1 MNDRSIEEAPPV
13 KYAENGLKPLS
24 EIASAIGEP
33 ARARILMCL
42 MDGQARTSTE
52 LAVIA
57 QVGAST
63 ASAHLHRLQGSGL
76 ITVLQQGKHRYY
88 SLRGPDVAAM
98 MERISVLAGG
108 AKKRPAIT
116 AQDRMRAARSC
127 YDHFAG
133 MIGVALHDRFTEMRW
148 LVEAASGQHEDYELS
163 AEGTKAF
170 GDLGIDLEA
179 VRARH
184 RRFARGCL
192 DWSERRFHL
201 GGALGAALLSLA
213 RKRKWV
219 FQELDSRIL
228 RLTDLGRREI
238 FIRLG
243 VRLNYH

>member
-1 MNDRSIEEAPPV
+1 V
-13 KYAENGLKPLS
+13 KYAENRLKPMS

-33 ARARILMCL
+33 ARARILMSL
-42 MDGQARTSTE
+42 MDGQARTATE

-57 QVGAST
+57 QVGTST
-63 ASAHLHRLQGSGL
+63 ASAHLHRLEGSGL
-76 ITVLQQGKHRYY
+76 VTVLKQGKHRYY
-88 SLRGPDVAAM
+88 SLGGPDVAAM
-98 MERISVLAGG
+98 MERMSVLAGG
-108 AKKRPAIT
+108 AKKRPAII
-116 AQDRMRAARSC
+116 AQDRLRAARSC

-133 MIGVALHDRFTEMRW
+133 MLGVALHDRFTEMQW
-148 LVEAASGQHEDYELS
+148 LVEDASPGHNQDYELS
-163 AEGTKAF
+163 AEGIKAF

-213 RKRKWV
+213 RKRRWV

-238 FIRLG
+238 FTRLG
-243 VRLNYH
+243 VRLNYY

>member
-1 MNDRSIEEAPPV
+1 MS
-13 KYAENGLKPLS
+13 
-24 EIASAIGEP
+24 
-33 ARARILMCL
+33 L

-57 QVGAST
+57 QVGPST

-76 ITVLQQGKHRYY
+76 ITVLQQGKRRYY
-88 SLRGPDVAAM
+88 SLGGPDVAAM
-98 MERISVLAGG
+98 IERMSVRAGG
-108 AKKRPAIT
+108 PTRRPPST
-116 AQDRMRAARSC
+116 AQDRLRAARSC

-133 MIGVALHDRFTEMRW
+133 TLGVALHDRFTEMQW
-148 LVEAASGQHEDYELS
+148 LVEGTSGHNEDYELS
-163 AEGTKAF
+163 AQGIKAF

-179 VRARH
+179 ARARH

-228 RLTDLGRREI
+228 RLTDRGRREI
-238 FIRLG
+238 FTRLG

>member
-1 MNDRSIEEAPPV
+1 M
-13 KYAENGLKPLS
+13 KYAENRLEPMS

-42 MDGQARTSTE
+42 MDGQARSSTE

-57 QVGAST
+57 RVGPST

-98 MERISVLAGG
+98 LEHMSVLAGEV
-108 AKKRPAIT
+108 KRRPGIT
-116 AQDRMRAARSC
+116 AKDRLRAARSC

-133 MIGVALHDRFTEMRW
+133 VIGVALHDRFTEMQW
-148 LVEAASGQHEDYELS
+148 LVEAASEHGEGYELS
-163 AEGTKAF
+163 PEGVKVF
-170 GDLGIDLEA
+170 GDLGIDLDA

-201 GGALGAALLSLA
+201 GGALGAALLTLA

-228 RLTDLGRREI
+228 RVTDLGWREI
-238 FIRLG
+238 FTRLG
-243 VRLNYH
+243 VRPDYH

>member
-1 MNDRSIEEAPPV
+1 M
-13 KYAENGLKPLS
+13 KYAENRLKPMS

-42 MDGQARTSTE
+42 MDGQARTGTE

-57 QVGAST
+57 QVGAPT
-63 ASAHLHRLQGSGL
+63 ASAHLHRLQGNGL
-76 ITVLQQGKHRYY
+76 VTVQRQGRNRYY
-88 SLRGPDVAAM
+88 SLGGPDVAAM
-98 MERISVLAGG
+98 LEHMSVLAGG
-108 AKKRPAIT
+108 ARRRPAIA
-116 AQDRMRAARSC
+116 AQDRLRVARSC

-148 LVEAASGQHEDYELS
+148 LVEAAPGPDRGYELS
-163 AEGTKAF
+163 AAGIKVF

-179 VRARH
+179 ARARH

-228 RLTDLGRREI
+228 RVTDRGRREI
-238 FIRLG
+238 FASLG
-243 VRLNYH
+243 VNLNRH